1 MKKNFIGFYRACDL
15 LTMTGTCFAMF
26 GIILSINGNRFLPIV
41 CLIISG
47 ICDAFDGK
55 LARMSKSTKEQKV
68 YGVQLDS
75 LSDLISFGIF
85 PLVYTIC
92 ILPSDCYFG
101 WVASIFYAIC
111 GMIRLAYFNMLDI
124 CNKSDSEYFVGMP
137 ITSIAI
143 FYPVV
148 YIVLKLIN
156 FKYYDV
162 IIPCFLIFVGIFFI
176 SKFKVKKLNDSK
188 KVILSVFGMVFILF
202 IIFFGFILNFKI

>member
-1 MKKNFIGFYRACDL
+1 MKKNFIGFYRSCDL
-15 LTMTGTCFAMF
+15 LTMTGTCFAML
-26 GIILSINGNRFLPIV
+26 GIILSIFGNKFIPIM

-55 LARMSKSTKEQKV
+55 LARMGKSSKEQSV

-85 PLVYTIC
+85 PLVYSIC
-92 ILPSDCYFG
+92 LLPDNCYFG

-143 FYPVV
+143 FYPIV

-162 IIPCFLIFVGIFFI
+162 IIPCFLIFVGVTFI
-176 SKFKVKKLNDSK
+176 SRIKIKKLNDSK
-188 KVILSVFGMVFILF
+188 KVILSMFGVCFVIILLF
-202 IIFFGFILNFKI
+202 LGFYIKF